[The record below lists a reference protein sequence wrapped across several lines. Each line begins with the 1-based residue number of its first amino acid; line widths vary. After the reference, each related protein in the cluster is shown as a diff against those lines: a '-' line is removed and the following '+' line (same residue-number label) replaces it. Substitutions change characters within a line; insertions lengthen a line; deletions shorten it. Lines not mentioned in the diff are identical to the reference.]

1 MFRRRVATWSVAT
14 LTVLLLAG
22 CSAASAPPP
31 PSATPTAPPSATPT
45 ATPTPPGL
53 HVAGNELVDGSGT
66 AVQLRGVNA
75 SGTEYACIHGWGIF
89 DLPGAHGTE
98 VPEAAVQRLVQWQGI
113 TAVRVPLNEQCW
125 LGLGVDRQYG
135 GAAYQR
141 AVADFVAKLRAHGLV
156 VVLDLHRTA
165 PADGRSLQQEQMPD
179 RDHSVDFWR
188 QVATAY
194 RDDTSV
200 VFDLFNEPWPYSAH
214 SGERAWSCW
223 RDGGCRLPSQNT
235 GESYTA
241 AGMNELIAAV
251 RSTGAR
257 NVLARG
263 RPLLGRGARPLA
275 RVPAER
281 PAEQPDGGVP
291 RVCRQRHLHRG
302 EVLRLR
308 ARPPLIAEVPLY
320 VGEFG
325 PEHHRRVRRPVPGQR
340 RRAHRIR
347 RAAARLARRARRQLD
362 RLVVERLGRLLLA
375 GAGPARHADTGLGRF
390 VLDRLSPELTA
401 DQPGCPLTGRAGTC
415 QAQEADHE
423 GRQLAYSRS
432 SSPFLQ
438 ARAFPSSTYAT
449 GGGPSGLS

>member
-1 MFRRRVATWSVAT
+1 MFRRRVATWSVAA
-14 LTVLLLAG
+14 LTGLLLAG
-22 CSAASAPPP
+22 CSAAAAPPP
-31 PSATPTAPPSATPT
+31 PRATPTAPPSATPT

-98 VPEAAVQRLVQWQGI
+98 VPEAAVRRLVQLQGI

-179 RDHSVDFWR
+179 RDHSIDFWR
-188 QVATAY
+188 QVATAF

-223 RDGGCRLPSQNT
+223 RDGGCRLLSQNT
-235 GESYTA
+235 GQSYTA

-257 NVLARG
+257 NVLA
-263 RPLLGRGARPLA
+263 A
-275 RVPAER
+275 
-281 PAEQPDGGVP
+281 GG
-291 RVCRQRHLHRG
+291 LYWG
-302 EVLRLR
+302 EVLDRWL
-308 ARPPLIAEVPLY
+308 AYRPSDPLNNLMAAFHAYAGNDICIEEGCFDSVLAPLIAEVPLY

-325 PEHHRRVRRPVPGQR
+325 PDTTVAYGAPCPVS
-340 RRAHRIR
+340 
-347 RAAARLARRARRQLD
+347 AAGHTGFG
-362 RLVVERLGRLLLA
+362 ERLLDWLDGHGVSWTAWSWNASDDCYSLVQDQH
-375 GAGPARHADTGLGRF
+375 GTPTPVWGRF
-390 VLDRLSPELTA
+390 VLDRLS
-401 DQPGCPLTGRAGTC
+401 
-415 QAQEADHE
+415 
-423 GRQLAYSRS
+423 RS
-432 SSPFLQ
+432 
-438 ARAFPSSTYAT
+438 
-449 GGGPSGLS
+449 